1 MQGLF
6 FVFFFKLLHIAR
18 AFFMPVGEEVV
29 FMPEEKNERVCKRL
43 QSILFNFDD
52 GYALRHYLA
61 FFYLA
66 DICPDLTVAEA
77 RDLIDRVEDEMK
89 EIPFLN

>member
-1 MQGLF
+1 MS
-6 FVFFFKLLHIAR
+6 
-18 AFFMPVGEEVV
+18 EERNVT
-29 FMPEEKNERVCKRL
+29 VCKRL
-43 QSILFNFDD
+43 RSILFNFDD

-66 DICPDLTVAEA
+66 DICPDLTISEA
-77 RDLIDRVEDEMK
+77 RDLIYLVEDEMK